1 LFDLRPFL
9 CCGGII
15 LTGTC
20 LELNLSIT
28 LLNVY
33 GPCVDI
39 KYFWEK
45 VAVRGHL
52 DHQNLILVGDLNFTV
67 DVGEA
72 WGEKAHLDPLSTFVK
87 GIFNDSGLVD
97 VAPDVLVPTWRNGR
111 RGANEHLKKAGSLLC
126 CRRSTCGS
134 M

>member
-1 LFDLRPFL
+1 VFDEIPHSEKVLKRHQNRDDPCIMAL
-9 CCGGII
+9 NHYI

-20 LELNLSIT
+20 LELNLLIT
-28 LLNVY
+28 FLNVY
-33 GPCVDI
+33 GPCVDK

-52 DHQNLILVGDLNFTV
+52 DHQNSILVGDLNFTI

-72 WGEKAHLDPLSTFVK
+72 WGEKSHLDPLSTFVK
-87 GIFNDSGLVD
+87 GIFNDSGL
-97 VAPDVLVPTWRNGR
+97 L
-111 RGANEHLKKAGSLLC
+111 
-126 CRRSTCGS
+126 